1 MAVLEEPR
9 LTLAAAVVFLN
20 EGDLLPRMLKTLARQ
35 TRPPELLLLVDDG
48 SEDHSGALAAAFARE
63 HPYARLLERPR
74 RAPSGDRLA
83 QAAELTAFQ
92 WALEQLEEQC
102 DVVAKLDADLELPT
116 DFFAR
121 IMSAL
126 ESNPQLGIAG
136 AQLTAPGAVAVPE
149 YSQPWHVR
157 GATKFYRV
165 SCWEA
170 IAPLPPILGWD
181 TIDETRAA
189 MSGWDVRTV
198 PFGDD
203 KPLHLRPTGTYD
215 GAVRG
220 YRRRGAAAWGYGAHP
235 LNVLASALVRMRH
248 RPRLLGGLAYL
259 GGWLGAVLQRAP
271 RAEPPARRYLQR
283 EQLRR
288 LQAALRRGAS

>member
-1 MAVLEEPR
+1 MLEEPR

-20 EGDLLPRMLKTLARQ
+20 EEELLPRMLTTLARQ
-35 TRPPELLLLVDDG
+35 TRPPQLLLLVDDG
-48 SEDHSGALAAAFARE
+48 CDDRSGELAAAFARD
-63 HPYARLLERPR
+63 HPYARGLERPR
-74 RAPSGDRLA
+74 RPPSGDRLA

-92 WALEQLEEQC
+92 WALQQAEGRF

-121 IMSAL
+121 IMDAL
-126 ESNPQLGIAG
+126 ESDPHLGIAG
-136 AQLTAPGAVAVPE
+136 AQLAAPGPFGAPE
-149 YSQPWHVR
+149 RSQPWHVR

-165 SCWEA
+165 SCWEQ

-189 MSGWDVRTV
+189 MKGWGVRTV
-198 PFGDD
+198 PFGADT
-203 KPLHLRPTGTYD
+203 PRHLRPTGSYD

-235 LNVLASALVRMRH
+235 LNVLASALIRMRH
-248 RPRLLGGLAYL
+248 RPPLLGGLAYL
-259 GGWLGAVLQRAP
+259 SGWLGALVRRAP
-271 RAEPPARRYLQR
+271 RAEPAARRYLQR

-288 LQAALRRGAS
+288 LHAAALRRGAC

>member
-121 IMSAL
+121 IMSA
-126 ESNPQLGIAG
+126 
-136 AQLTAPGAVAVPE
+136 
-149 YSQPWHVR
+149 
-157 GATKFYRV
+157 
-165 SCWEA
+165 
-170 IAPLPPILGWD
+170 
-181 TIDETRAA
+181 
-189 MSGWDVRTV
+189 
-198 PFGDD
+198 
-203 KPLHLRPTGTYD
+203 
-215 GAVRG
+215 
-220 YRRRGAAAWGYGAHP
+220 
-235 LNVLASALVRMRH
+235 
-248 RPRLLGGLAYL
+248 
-259 GGWLGAVLQRAP
+259 
-271 RAEPPARRYLQR
+271 
-283 EQLRR
+283 
-288 LQAALRRGAS
+288 